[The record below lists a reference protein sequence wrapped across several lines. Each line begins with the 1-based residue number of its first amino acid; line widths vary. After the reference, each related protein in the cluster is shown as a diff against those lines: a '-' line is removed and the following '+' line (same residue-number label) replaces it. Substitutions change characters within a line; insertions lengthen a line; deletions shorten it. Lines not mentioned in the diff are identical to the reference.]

1 MWVGDNLVQMVK
13 EINRVRY
20 TNANEE
26 ITREIT

>member
-13 EINRVRY
+13 EINCVRY
-20 TNANEE
+20 TNANEQ